1 MFSYDQAK
9 IIVQNYLSNFEFSRI
24 DDTFVVIEEQTIEK
38 PFAWIFTYT
47 SKQLFESIDV
57 KFQIAGN
64 SLVFVNKYSGKI
76 STYSTAFDLDT
87 LLVKYEEENLIWRLV
102 IMDIDSLSQKQLLFL
117 KRNLNLD
124 LTQISRIITD
134 KVQDLQCGSLNRL
147 KELQENL
154 LECDI
159 RTEIMINVISSCP

>member
-1 MFSYDQAK
+1 MISYEQAK
-9 IIVQNYLSNFEFSRI
+9 IIVENYVSNLELSLI
-24 DDTFVVIEEQTIEK
+24 DDTLVVIETQTIEK
-38 PFAWIFTYT
+38 PFAWVFTYT
-47 SKQLFESIDV
+47 SKRVFETNNV
-57 KFQIAGN
+57 NFQIAGN

-87 LLVKYEEENLIWRLV
+87 LLVKYEEENHIWKLTLKE
-102 IMDIDSLSQKQLLFL
+102 IDSLSQKQLLFL
-117 KRNLNLD
+117 KRSLNLD

-159 RTEIMINVISSCP
+159 RTEIMINVISSCR